1 MPLAMPEAVAAIVR
15 SALNT
20 TVPFY
25 KGFEI
30 QAAFSEAL
38 FECEESFSNS
48 ADRRGRFRDGNV
60 TGL

>member
-1 MPLAMPEAVAAIVR
+1 MPDTVAAIVR

-25 KGFEI
+25 KGFER

-38 FECEESFSNS
+38 FACEESFSNS
-48 ADRRGRFRDGNV
+48 ADRRGHFRDGNV

>member
-1 MPLAMPEAVAAIVR
+1 M
-15 SALNT
+15 
-20 TVPFY
+20 PFY
-25 KGFEI
+25 KGFKA

-48 ADRRGRFRDGNV
+48 ADRRGHFRDGDV